1 MNLGHFIGIG
11 SNVGAKVH
19 VAQAIRALL
28 SLSPELALS
37 RVIGTQPKGMV
48 SELSFLNAVAYLRT
62 DLAGGELKGQL
73 NMIEGRLGRDRS
85 DPDRG
90 RKDRCIDLD
99 VLLSVHHG
107 PTEIKNT
114 QVSDETYYRPQMIE
128 LIHLLGFACDI
139 PAEPMGYPVAIE
151 FEGRLIGTRPVW
163 FGNCGGLMQAADSCE
178 Q

>member
-1 MNLGHFIGIG
+1 MTRGHFIGIG

-19 VAQAIRALL
+19 VPQAIRALL

-48 SELSFLNAVAYLRT
+48 SASSFLNAVAYLRT

-99 VLLSVHHG
+99 VLLSVPDG
-107 PTEIKNT
+107 PAEIRDA
-114 QVSDETYYRPQMIE
+114 QVSNETYYRPQMIE
-128 LIHLLGFACDI
+128 LIHMLGFACDI
-139 PAEPMGYPVAIE
+139 PAEPMDYPVAIE
-151 FEGRLIGTRPVW
+151 FEGHLIGTRPVW
-163 FGNCGGLMQAADSCE
+163 FGNCGERIRMADSCE